1 MKNIFKQFKVGNTP
15 LVELSNFEAKYD
27 LKAKIYAKI
36 EGFNPAGSIK
46 DRIALGMIKDAI
58 DNGKVNPNTTF
69 IEPTSGNTGIAIA
82 YFAKQLGYKCILT
95 MPESMS
101 LARRKLLVSYGAR
114 LELTPASEG
123 MKGSIRRANELLKE
137 IPDSIILGQFDN
149 LVNPK
154 VHYETTGPEIFE
166 QLNGEVDIFIA
177 GVGTGGTIS
186 GVSKYLKER
195 KNVKV
200 FAVEPSTSPVL
211 SSGVSGKHRIQGIGA
226 GFIPNTL
233 NTKSYDKVITVSS
246 EHAIKT
252 SLEIDEVEHTKVGIS
267 SGAALFAALLEAKK
281 DENKGKNIVVIFP
294 DNIERYTP
302 EDFKL

>member
-137 IPDSIILGQFDN
+137 ITDSIILGQFDN

-246 EHAIKT
+246 EDAIKT

>member
-101 LARRKLLVSYGAR
+101 LARRKLLASYGAR

-195 KNVKV
+195 KNIKV

-246 EHAIKT
+246 EDAIKT

>member
-1 MKNIFKQFKVGNTP
+1 MKDVFKQFKVGNTP
-15 LVELSNFEAKYD
+15 LVELSNFGAKYD

-101 LARRKLLVSYGAR
+101 LARRKLLASYGAR

-233 NTKSYDKVITVSS
+233 NTKSYDRVITVSS
-246 EHAIKT
+246 EDAIKT

>member
-1 MKNIFKQFKVGNTP
+1 MKDVFKQFNVGNTP

-101 LARRKLLVSYGAR
+101 LARRRLLASYGAR

-149 LVNPK
+149 LVNPR

-166 QLNGEVDIFIA
+166 QLNGQVDIFIA

-226 GFIPNTL
+226 GFVPNTL

-246 EHAIKT
+246 EDAIKT

-281 DENKGKNIVVIFP
+281 EENKGKNIVVIFP